1 VDFVMRNFFFDE
13 RISDLKINK
22 RLSRIDSESEAGS
35 EVEFEVHC
43 DDELLDKFS
52 AEQGI
57 GKFK

>member
-1 VDFVMRNFFFDE
+1 MRNFFFDE